1 MILMSQKDNILII
14 RPCHTKGKIM
24 AEIRLSENDNYLNM
38 EKLDKILK
46 DSKEFDKINYSKDI
60 GAITFDF
67 DIRQV
72 FIFSNGFVRI
82 KQAKNRLDAKESF
95 ERWDDSIK
103 WEAAIHSFNNAEKL
117 LNTLQ
122 KEGLTNYHQQRDEL
136 TMVNEKAAKYY
147 TNLQNKNNG
156 VHNT

>member
-1 MILMSQKDNILII
+1 MNVILENTVKQLGFINIEAFVKKKLTETLMQDIV
-14 RPCHTKGKIM
+14 RYKS
-24 AEIRLSENDNYLNM
+24 EISFFESKYKLGFTEFEKKYLN
-38 EKLDKILK
+38 K
-46 DSKEFDKINYSKDI
+46 
-60 GAITFDF
+60 
-67 DIRQV
+67 
-72 FIFSNGFVRI
+72 
-82 KQAKNRLDAKESF
+82 DAKESF